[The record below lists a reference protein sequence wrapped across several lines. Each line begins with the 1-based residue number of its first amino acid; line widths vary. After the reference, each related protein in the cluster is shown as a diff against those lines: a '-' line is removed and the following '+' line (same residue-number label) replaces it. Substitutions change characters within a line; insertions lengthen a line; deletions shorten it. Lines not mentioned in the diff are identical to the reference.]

1 MKDPLGGSLIIDFGR
16 RLGNRIK
23 ETARQSIL
31 FGGRRPNAMEHSG
44 LAAALNRV
52 HPVEET
58 VDAMSQSRI
67 LGWLS
72 GYRGSFCALP
82 MAHLLLLLVP
92 LLGILA
98 LRMLLA
104 TRWATAGG
112 LLILL
117 GLSVLLLPPHASVS
131 DWLSGS
137 LLGKRFNY
145 PVGEKRRSLSVY
157 LCICGVLGGLF
168 GWVAGVALGVGAAV
182 ALAIL
187 PMVFSIPPIAM
198 TCILLAGLPLCGT
211 SFCWVLSLFLV
222 VSYFFGRAF
231 GTQQGKPL
239 DGVDLLLMIFPL
251 FCVVSALFSF
261 DRGDSFKVIFMWLG
275 LFAGVP
281 FLRRIIDRR
290 SRLTASLWSLTAGAT
305 ASGLYGLFQY
315 LSGTVDTTWTD
326 TALFEEL
333 ELRVYST
340 FANPNVYG
348 EFLLMVIPVIT
359 GFALYCKGKK
369 RALLLAIDLLLLMNM
384 VLTYS
389 RGCYVGIAL
398 TALVFLWHLSK
409 KWTVAAMALGVPLAI
424 LAMPESV
431 AARILSIGNMNDTS
445 TNYRIMIYIGT
456 ALMLAHYWLGGVG
469 VGEGAYNAVY
479 PYFALSGVI
488 APHSHSLFFQA
499 AVSFGIAGLFYIIA
513 VWMTYQRRMNR
524 AATKASGKDR
534 SLMLGFGAM
543 LWGLMVQSA
552 FDYTWYNYRVFQL
565 FWIMIV
571 LGFAASEVL
580 KKEDKS

>member
-1 MKDPLGGSLIIDFGR
+1 MKDLLGGSLIIDFGR
-16 RLGNRIK
+16 RIGNRIK

-31 FGGRRPNAMEHSG
+31 FGGRIPNAMEHSG
-44 LAAALNRV
+44 LAAVLNRV
-52 HPVEET
+52 HPVEKT
-58 VDAMSQSRI
+58 VEAMGQSRL
-67 LGWLS
+67 LGWLYDYW
-72 GYRGSFCALP
+72 GNFCALP
-82 MAHLLLLLVP
+82 MVHLLWLLAP

-104 TRWATAGG
+104 TRWVMAGG

-117 GLSVLLLPPHASVS
+117 GVAALLLTPGASVS
-131 DWLSGS
+131 DWP
-137 LLGKRFNY
+137 LLGKRFSY
-145 PVGEKRRSLSVY
+145 PIGEKRRSLSGY
-157 LCICGVLGGLF
+157 LCLCGVLGGAL
-168 GWVAGVALGVGAAV
+168 GWFAGVALGMGAAV
-182 ALAIL
+182 VLAVV
-187 PMVFSIPPIAM
+187 PMVFSVPPIAM
-198 TCILLAGLPLCGT
+198 ACILMALLPLCGT
-211 SFCWVLSLFLV
+211 SVCWALSLLLV
-222 VSYFFGRAF
+222 ICYFFARAF
-231 GTQQGKPL
+231 GGQKGKAV

-261 DRGDSFKVIFMWLG
+261 DRADSFKVIFMWLG
-275 LFAGVP
+275 LFSGVP

-290 SRLTASLWSLTAGAT
+290 SRLTASLWSLTVGAT
-305 ASGLYGLFQY
+305 ASGVYGLFQY
-315 LSGTVDTTWTD
+315 LSGTVNTTWTD

-369 RALLLAIDLLLLMNM
+369 RALLLGIDLLLLINM

-469 VGEGAYNAVY
+469 VGEGAYNAIY

-499 AVSFGIAGLFYIIA
+499 AVSFGIAGFLYIMT
-513 VWMTYQRRMNR
+513 VWLTYQRRMNF
-524 AATKASGKDR
+524 ATTRVGMNNR
-534 SLMLGFGAM
+534 PLMLGFGAM

>member
-23 ETARQSIL
+23 ETAHQSIL
-31 FGGRRPNAMEHSG
+31 FGGRIPNAMEHSG
-44 LAAALNRV
+44 LAAVLNRV
-52 HPVEET
+52 HPVEKT
-58 VDAMSQSRI
+58 VKAMGQSRL
-67 LGWLS
+67 LGWLYDYW
-72 GYRGSFCALP
+72 GNFCALP
-82 MAHLLLLLVP
+82 MAHLLLLFVP

-104 TRWATAGG
+104 TRWVTAGG

-117 GLSVLLLPPHASVS
+117 GVAVLLLTPHTTVS

-137 LLGKRFNY
+137 LLGKRFSY
-145 PVGEKRRSLSVY
+145 PIGEKQRSLSVY
-157 LCICGVLGGLF
+157 LGICGVLGGLL
-168 GWVAGVALGVGAAV
+168 GWFVGVALGMGAAV
-182 ALAIL
+182 VLAVV
-187 PMVFSIPPIAM
+187 PMVFSVPPIAM
-198 TCILLAGLPLCGT
+198 GCILLALLPLCGT

-231 GTQQGKPL
+231 GAQKGKPL

-261 DRGDSFKVIFMWLG
+261 DRADSFKVIFMWLG
-275 LFAGVP
+275 LFSGVP
-281 FLRRIIDRR
+281 FLRRIMDRR
-290 SRLTASLWSLTAGAT
+290 SRLTASLWSLTIGAT

-333 ELRVYST
+333 DLRVYST

-359 GFALYCKGKK
+359 GFALYYKGKK
-369 RALLLAIDLLLLMNM
+369 RALLLAVDLLLLVNM

-398 TALVFLWHLSK
+398 TAVVFLWHLSK
-409 KWTVAAMALGVPLAI
+409 KWTIAAMAVGVPLAI
-424 LAMPESV
+424 LVMPESV
-431 AARILSIGNMNDTS
+431 AARILSIGNMSDTS

-499 AVSFGIAGLFYIIA
+499 AVSFGIAGLFYIMT
-513 VWMTYQRRMNR
+513 VWMTYQRRMNF
-524 AATKASGKDR
+524 ATSRVGIKNR
-534 SLMLGFGAM
+534 PLMLGFGAM

-580 KKEDKS
+580 KKEDES